1 MKVYI
6 VKKKTNVYIVF
17 SNYIHE
23 DSDYFEEV
31 FSTKE
36 KAEQYIK
43 EATDTEEYDYWIL
56 EKEVK

>member
-1 MKVYI
+1 MKVYL
-6 VKKKTNVYIVF
+6 VF

-31 FSTKE
+31 FSTEE

-56 EKEVK
+56 EKEIK

>member
-1 MKVYI
+1 MK
-6 VKKKTNVYIVF
+6 VYIVF

-23 DSDYFEEV
+23 NSDYFEEV
-31 FSTKE
+31 FSTEE

-43 EATDTEEYDYWIL
+43 EAADIEEYDYWIL

>member
-1 MKVYI
+1 MKIYLVF
-6 VKKKTNVYIVF
+6 KKINEYIVF
-17 SNYIHE
+17 SNYIHG

-31 FSTKE
+31 FSTEE

-56 EKEVK
+56 EKEIK